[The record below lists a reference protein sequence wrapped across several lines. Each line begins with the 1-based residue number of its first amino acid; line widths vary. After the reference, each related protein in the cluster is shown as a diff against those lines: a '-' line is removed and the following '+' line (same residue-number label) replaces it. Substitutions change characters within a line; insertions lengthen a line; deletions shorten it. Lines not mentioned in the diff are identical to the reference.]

1 VKKIALYASDDF
13 DNAPIVFAIQK
24 NLSNANI
31 KVEQIK
37 EIESADSINYEG
49 LILLG
54 QAHDSMTA
62 KNLITA
68 FHSASKP
75 IVGFG
80 DSAKMIARILK
91 NNNPVIAVNFNDSD
105 KMILKKMGID
115 TEDCPADD
123 FITDRYTKL
132 ISSPYSPAHSVLDA
146 SSEKGL
152 HRLCKE
158 LVEMC

>member
-1 VKKIALYASDDF
+1 MPQMILTTHLLYLRFKKIY
-13 DNAPIVFAIQK
+13 QM
-24 NLSNANI
+24 
-31 KVEQIK
+31 QISKLNKSK
-37 EIESADSINYEG
+37 EVESAGSLNYEG

-54 QAHDSMTA
+54 QTHDATA
-62 KNLITA
+62 TKNLIMA

-91 NNNPVIAVNFNDSD
+91 NNNPVIAVNCNDSD
-105 KMILKKMGID
+105 KIILKKWALIPRTAQQMI
-115 TEDCPADD
+115 

-146 SSEKGL
+146 TSEKAFIVSVKNL
-152 HRLCKE
+152 SKCAR
-158 LVEMC
+158 